1 MQNLSILGVVILV
14 LSLFVLNETAGRPAI
29 VVEEGPDL
37 ASILG
42 DDGGESDTDYGS
54 LTVVHHSALLS

>member
-1 MQNLSILGVVILV
+1 MQNLSIWGVVILA
-14 LSLFVLNETAGRPAI
+14 LSLFVLNATEGRPAI

-42 DDGGESDTDYGS
+42 DEGGESDTDYP
-54 LTVVHHSALLS
+54 